1 MDRLDGSSVVPD
13 ESHELVDLGLGDQ
26 NFLFHYNPVDP
37 FRARGRRER
46 TVIGEMMKIVRDQRR
61 KIQLARRSR
70 FTCVHGQSRPEGR
83 HHRVPSAQ
91 IGEERHDNDVAGL
104 IAMHKMEFKGGGP
117 SLNMVFARFVKVKLH
132 QSIGP
137 SIHM

>member
-26 NFLFHYNPVDP
+26 NFLFHHNPVDP

-91 IGEERHDNDVAGL
+91 IGEERHDNDVACMVT
-104 IAMHKMEFKGGGP
+104 MHEMEFKGRGP
-117 SLNMVFARFVKVKLH
+117 SLNVVFARFVKVKLH